1 MKKII
6 SAAVAAS
13 IAVTAMSFGMT
24 ASAANDPEDYTKD
37 SLVIGS
43 LDTYVG
49 NGWCQNGQWGYLTAQ
64 QTGSWTVDGKQVN
77 KFTEGEASS
86 GISGAFTNQL
96 TFFHNFVW
104 DEDGAFIKQDSD
116 NLDNVGKYGV
126 KITENGYNF
135 VEFDMASEY
144 DMDIDNFSIC
154 MCGDVKA
161 WHGYNADRKKLSLKG
176 QTWYHVVVP
185 ITEFEYGPDGGI
197 NPDGFD
203 TSANAKYALSC
214 AQRIR
219 FEMIGLHDPDNDGG
233 QPEDVSIYFDG
244 IRITK
249 GSTPYQAETLTWTPA
264 RDFSYDPTDSHTLT
278 KYNGSSEDVVIP
290 SQVTKIAEGVFAGKN
305 VKTVTIGEQVT
316 EIGANNFEDIDGI
329 VIIGI
334 EGSYAQ
340 TYAEDNG
347 LEFQAASPIV
357 YGDVNGDGNVTVNDA
372 LLALQAAVGKI
383 TFTEDR
389 VRAGDVDGSGSI
401 AVSDALLILQRAVD
415 KIPNFPVEKA

>member
-1 MKKII
+1 
-6 SAAVAAS
+6 
-13 IAVTAMSFGMT
+13 MT
-24 ASAANDPEDYTKD
+24 A
-37 SLVIGS
+37 
-43 LDTYVG
+43 
-49 NGWCQNGQWGYLTAQ
+49 
-64 QTGSWTVDGKQVN
+64 KQVN

-135 VEFDMASEY
+135 VEFDMAGEY

-219 FEMIGLHDPDNDGG
+219 FEMTGLHDPDNDGG

-244 IRITK
+244 IK
-249 GSTPYQAETLTWTPA
+249 NYQGLHSLSG
-264 RDFSYDPTDSHTLT
+264 RDPHLDSR
-278 KYNGSSEDVVIP
+278 ER
-290 SQVTKIAEGVFAGKN
+290 
-305 VKTVTIGEQVT
+305 
-316 EIGANNFEDIDGI
+316 
-329 VIIGI
+329 
-334 EGSYAQ
+334 
-340 TYAEDNG
+340 
-347 LEFQAASPIV
+347 FQ
-357 YGDVNGDGNVTVNDA
+357 
-372 LLALQAAVGKI
+372 L
-383 TFTEDR
+383 
-389 VRAGDVDGSGSI
+389 
-401 AVSDALLILQRAVD
+401 
-415 KIPNFPVEKA
+415 